1 MAGAPLIWD
10 NPEQNVEMSIRYK
23 PETANIDDTTARTE
37 LLARIYDDVHCL
49 DRAFRPH
56 VEAFV
61 ETNGTL

>member
-1 MAGAPLIWD
+1 
-10 NPEQNVEMSIRYK
+10 MSIRYK
-23 PETANIDDTTARTE
+23 PEMANIDDTTGRTE

-56 VEAFV
+56 VEAVV